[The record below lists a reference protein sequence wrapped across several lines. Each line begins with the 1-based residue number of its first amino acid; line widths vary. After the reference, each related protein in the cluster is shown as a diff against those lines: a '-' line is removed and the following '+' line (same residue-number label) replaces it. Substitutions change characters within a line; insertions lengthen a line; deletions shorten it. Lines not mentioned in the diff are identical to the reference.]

1 MAYHQIILKGAEH
14 TIQYEAK
21 AGEASIYPGMFLKL
35 QSDGDFELQDEGETV
50 GPKLI
55 AVEDTLQGKTI
66 SDAYTNAYQML
77 ARYLPGGQEVYAY
90 LALNQTA
97 VIGSALAHS
106 YVSNGC
112 LEVITT
118 SSANLGAAVVGW
130 AMEAVTTTSAIA
142 RIRVLIP

>member
-50 GPKLI
+50 GPNLV

-66 SDAYTNAYQML
+66 SDAYSSGYQML
-77 ARYLPGGQEVYAY
+77 ARYCPGGQEVYAY
-90 LALNQTA
+90 LAKNQTA
-97 VIGSALAHS
+97 VIGSALAFS
-106 YVSNGC
+106 YVDPGC
-112 LEVITT
+112 LEVADK
-118 SSANLGAAVVGW
+118 SSANLGAGIVAY

-142 RIRVLIP
+142 RIRVMIR